1 MAEATLSIGQLAG
14 RAGMSIS
21 AIRFYERRGLL
32 PEPERVGGQ
41 RRYGEDAVHRL
52 GIVAVAKRAGFSLG
66 EIGSLLAS
74 ADDGDP
80 LHERLGALA
89 SRKLPEVDALIEEGE
104 RKRQWLAAARAC
116 SCSSFEEC
124 ALFGQ

>member
-1 MAEATLSIGQLAG
+1 MAKAALRIGQLAD
-14 RAGMSIS
+14 RAGVSVS

-41 RRYGEDAVHRL
+41 RQYGEDAVRRL
-52 GIVAVAKRAGFSLG
+52 GILAVAKRAGFSLE

-74 ADDGDP
+74 ADGGAP
-80 LHERLGALA
+80 VHEQLRALV
-89 SRKLPEVDALIEEGE
+89 SHRLPEVEASIEEAEG
-104 RKRQWLAAARAC
+104 KRLWLIAARAC
-116 SCSSFEEC
+116 GCDSFEEC